1 MDLSGVRN
9 VFRFSWPTNVASC
22 GSREGN
28 EGGEGGGGECGVCR
42 CVLVRFVYIW
52 SQCGRKRAVI
62 SESESRVPVSFW
74 TTSRNSVDEVVMEM
88 LRW

>member
-1 MDLSGVRN
+1 MACETCFVSVGRRTSRVAVRGKET
-9 VFRFSWPTNVASC
+9 REEKEE
-22 GSREGN
+22 EGN
-28 EGGEGGGGECGVCR
+28 CGVCR